1 MNAETKLFVY
11 SILNNLD
18 ELIKAFENNKEEN
31 FIDFIHI
38 INLKFAK
45 QFILEYAKLNGYEG

>member
-11 SILNNLD
+11 NILNNLD
-18 ELIKAFENNKEEN
+18 ELIKAFENNKEKN
-31 FIDFIHI
+31 FIYI

-45 QFILEYAKLNGYEG
+45 QFILECAKLNGYEG

>member
-11 SILNNLD
+11 NILNNLD
-18 ELIKAFENNKEEN
+18 KLIKASENNKEEN
-31 FIDFIHI
+31 FIYI

-45 QFILEYAKLNGYEG
+45 QFILEYAKLNGYESED

>member
-11 SILNNLD
+11 SLLNNLD
-18 ELIKAFENNKEEN
+18 GLIKAFENNKEEN
-31 FIDFIHI
+31 FIYI

-45 QFILEYAKLNGYEG
+45 QFILEYAKLNEYES